1 MIINHFTDTDL
12 YKLTMCCAIVDNFP
26 NAIVK
31 YEFVDRNNTVY
42 PEHFDAYVRAEIKC
56 LEYLTITEQ
65 EINFMKEKCS
75 YLPQWFFTYLRGFR
89 FNSKLAKVEQDA
101 EGHLHITFEGLWAE
115 TVLLEVMVL
124 AIVSELYY
132 NVTGLDELF
141 DYEKYYAKSL
151 LKASQMVDNNCVWA
165 DFGTRRRSSFETE
178 EVALKAM
185 LNATHN
191 RLDMLSPIYQKN
203 GKCVGTSNVYLAMK
217 YNVTPIGTM
226 AHEWISGIAGL
237 YNPLV
242 ANKIAME
249 KWRHTFHGALGT
261 YLYDTYGFDAF
272 ARNFNKDFANS
283 FDGLRI
289 DSGDNFE
296 QFKKIC
302 DKYNSLGINPKE
314 KTIIFSNALS
324 IDDACKIQQTLGKDF
339 PKISY
344 GIGTAWTNDWSG
356 IADEIKPMN
365 IVIKLLAIKENNNYE
380 FFSDTCKISE
390 DKGKHTGREDVVEM
404 YKKIL
409 HME

>member
-1 MIINHFTDTDL
+1 MIIKHFTDTDL

-26 NAIVK
+26 DAIVR
-31 YEFVDRNNTVY
+31 YEFVDRNKTVY
-42 PEHFDAYVRAEIKC
+42 PKHFDQFLKAEIKT
-56 LEYLTITEQ
+56 LETLTITEE
-65 EINFMKEKCS
+65 EINFMKEKCK

-89 FNSKLAKVEQDA
+89 FHSDLVNVSQDTD
-101 EGHLHITFEGLWAE
+101 GHLHIIFEGLWAE

-132 NVTGLDELF
+132 KITELDKKF
-141 DYEKYYAKSL
+141 DYKKYYTKSFAKAA
-151 LKASQMVDNNCVWA
+151 KMIDNGCVWA

-178 EVALKAM
+178 ETALKAM
-185 LNATHN
+185 LNATKN
-191 RLDMLSPIYQKN
+191 RPTFHSPLCQTN

-217 YNVTPIGTM
+217 YNTTPIGTM

-237 YNPLV
+237 YGPLL

-249 KWRHTFHGALGT
+249 KWRHTFKGALGT

-296 QFKKIC
+296 QFHKIC
-302 DKYNSLGINPKE
+302 DKYSSLGIDPKE

-324 IDDACKIQQTLGKDF
+324 IDDACHIQQVIGNEY

-344 GIGTAWTNDWSG
+344 GIGTAWTNDWRG

-365 IVIKLLAIKENNNYE
+365 IVIKLLAIKENSNYP

-390 DKGKHTGREDVVEM
+390 DKGKHTGYEDVVDM
-404 YKKIL
+404 FKKVL
-409 HME
+409 HMY